1 MQIFEFSILAAGY
14 MPSLTN
20 YKKEYNVE
28 SQGKSC
34 EFRSKADDD
43 DWEEVLVVLPV
54 VAEYVPL

>member
-1 MQIFEFSILAAGY
+1 

-34 EFRSKADDD
+34 EFLSKADDD